1 MNRTASGLDLLTTFQ
16 VVPWLYLTK
25 NKPKDPSNQKPKR
38 KKKKNKNKEKQSKTT
53 KSFIIMEILVL
64 HKIEVILLHC
74 CMCIVDEGCNDLH
87 MKCLAGSYLVA
98 EQDIH
103 LQIAHTIF
111 VTF

>member
-1 MNRTASGLDLLTTFQ
+1 
-16 VVPWLYLTK
+16 
-25 NKPKDPSNQKPKR
+25 
-38 KKKKNKNKEKQSKTT
+38 
-53 KSFIIMEILVL
+53 MEILVL